1 MLTTCVASAGIT
13 VIYNDLPTLQRVFPG
28 QPALAWVV
36 TVYWLFSAVA
46 AAVCGRYGDAIGRR
60 RMMCIV
66 LLLCSS
72 GALVSANAHSLWIV
86 IAGRAVQSV
95 ASAITPLAF
104 RLFRENL
111 AGYSITACGLYNLII
126 ESTPTQRTSEAMGF
140 TYVLFTAFFAVGA
153 QIIFALLRTSRI
165 VEPLHGIA
173 DFPSQAAFSLSF
185 GYIAL
190 TGLVGV
196 GVALGLPD
204 RQPLKLLEA
213 AAL

>member
-1 MLTTCVASAGIT
+1 
-13 VIYNDLPTLQRVFPG
+13 
-28 QPALAWVV
+28 V
-36 TVYWLFSAVA
+36 T
-46 AAVCGRYGDAIGRR
+46 
-60 RMMCIV
+60 
-66 LLLCSS
+66 
-72 GALVSANAHSLWIV
+72 
-86 IAGRAVQSV
+86 
-95 ASAITPLAF
+95 
-104 RLFRENL
+104 L

-126 ESTPTQRTSEAMGF
+126 ESTPTQRTSEATGF

-165 VEPLHGIA
+165 VEPLHGIG

-196 GVALGLPD
+196 GVALRLPN
-204 RQPLKLLEA
+204 RQPLKLMEA